1 MAEGWRERKVLTDKS
16 RHGTEEARRAEGCRE
31 RKVLTD
37 RCRHGTD
44 EARRAEGWR
53 ERKVLLTEVDM
64 ERRKRD
70 WLNDGG
76 RERY

>member
-1 MAEGWRERKVLTDKS
+1 MKVLADRSRHGKEEARLAEGWRERKVLTDKS
-16 RHGTEEARRAEGCRE
+16 RHGTE
-31 RKVLTD
+31 
-37 RCRHGTD
+37 